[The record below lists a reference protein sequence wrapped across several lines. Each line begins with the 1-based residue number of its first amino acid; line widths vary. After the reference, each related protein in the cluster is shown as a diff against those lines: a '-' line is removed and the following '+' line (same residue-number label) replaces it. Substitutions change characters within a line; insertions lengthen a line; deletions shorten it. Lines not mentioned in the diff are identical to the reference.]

1 MTSAPFT
8 PAEHG
13 IVPQPIDTPPLSP
26 PARAGILRRSLKPLF
41 GTPLNAIV
49 SLACLWLIAK
59 AAMGLWGY
67 FVIRGVWG
75 GGAAACK
82 GAAGACWPFYEAK
95 LRFMIFGVYPYDEH
109 WRAMLAMGVFF
120 VSGAITMIPR
130 FWSRKLLW
138 LWAAATLAIGILIA
152 GGVFGL
158 RPIPTSQWSG
168 LPLSF
173 LLSVV
178 GLALGFPLGVVL
190 ALARASNL
198 PAIKVLAIVFIEVIR
213 GVPLISI
220 LFMASVML
228 PLFMPGGMTVDK
240 LLRAQVAI
248 IIFAAAYIA
257 ETVRGGLQ
265 AIPRGQHEAAGAM
278 GLHYWQSMRLVVL
291 PQALKIV
298 IPPLVNIFI
307 GFFQDTTLVT
317 IIGLLD
323 FLSTVRTAMQDPTWI
338 GLAVIEAYAFAALVY
353 FLFSYGMGAY
363 SRYLERRLRL
373 GVD

>member
-1 MTSAPFT
+1 MTTATDLARAQLRLPVGAPF
-8 PAEHG
+8 G
-13 IVPQPIDTPPLSP
+13 PPV
-26 PARAGILRRSLKPLF
+26 RRGVLRRTLKPYV
-41 GTPLNAIV
+41 GTPLNALV
-49 SLACLWLIAK
+49 TLLCLWLLWLAVK
-59 AAMGLWGY
+59 A
-67 FVIRGVWG
+67 VWG
-75 GGAAACK
+75 WLVVRAVTTGGAAACK
-82 GAAGACWPFYEAK
+82 GATGVCWPFYEAK
-95 LRFMIFGVYPYDEH
+95 LRFMIFGVYPYEEH
-109 WRAMLAMGVFF
+109 GRAALAMGVFF
-120 VSGAITMIPR
+120 AAAAVTMIPR
-130 FWSRKLLW
+130 FWGRGLLW
-138 LWAAATLAIGILIA
+138 LWAGATLAIGVLIA
-152 GGVFGL
+152 GGVAGL
-158 RPIPTSQWSG
+158 KPVPTSLWSG

-198 PAIKVLAIVFIEVIR
+198 PAIRVLAVIFIEAIR

-228 PLFMPGGMTVDK
+228 PLFLPGGMTVDK
-240 LLRAQVAI
+240 LLRAQIAI

-278 GLHYWQSMRLVVL
+278 GLHYWQSMRLIVL
-291 PQALKIV
+291 PQALKVV

-323 FLSTVRTAMQDPTWI
+323 FLSTVRTAMQDPTWL
-338 GLAVIEAYAFAALVY
+338 GLAVIEGYAFAALVY
-353 FLFSYGMGAY
+353 LVFSYGMGAY
-363 SRYLERRLRL
+363 SRFLERRLRL
-373 GVD
+373 GHD